1 MIFQW
6 HVRGGEASD
15 DLFLYNCNGI
25 ILQNLVNVD
34 LFWSI
39 GFSRIGIVLVL
50 SKMIFQVWKNPLYIK
65 CFLNHCWRWPKYKIQ
80 NILVIIFCKK
90 QLYTILIL
98 AALCRTAEP
107 LSYCGQTCKSNLDST
122 LNDAKVLG
130 LSNVFIHCLSELKR
144 FSIQNI
150 IKVYFISS
158 CHYWP
163 EVIKQ
168 H

>member
-6 HVRGGEASD
+6 HVRGGKASD

-39 GFSRIGIVLVL
+39 GFARIGNVL
-50 SKMIFQVWKNPLYIK
+50 SKIIFSRCEKIRCVSSV
-65 CFLNHCWRWPKYKIQ
+65 FLTIVEGDQNIKYKIF
-80 NILVIIFCKK
+80 LL
-90 QLYTILIL
+90 LYSVRNS
-98 AALCRTAEP
+98 CRTSLFWPLSATAEP

-130 LSNVFIHCLSELKR
+130 LGVIQCLYTLSDRIRKVLKPEYYKSLFHLELPLLAWG
-144 FSIQNI
+144 
-150 IKVYFISS
+150 
-158 CHYWP
+158 H
-163 EVIKQ
+163 
-168 H
+168 

>member
-39 GFSRIGIVLVL
+39 GFTRIGIVL
-50 SKMIFQVWKNPLYIK
+50 SKMIFQVWKNPLCIK

-90 QLYTILIL
+90 QLYIDHPYSGRSLPRLSLWAIAAKLVNLIW
-98 AALCRTAEP
+98 
-107 LSYCGQTCKSNLDST
+107 
-122 LNDAKVLG
+122 
-130 LSNVFIHCLSELKR
+130 
-144 FSIQNI
+144 IQHSMMRRSWGYPMSLYIVCPN
-150 IKVYFISS
+150 
-158 CHYWP
+158 
-163 EVIKQ
+163 
-168 H
+168 

>member
-1 MIFQW
+1 MLIYFGQ
-6 HVRGGEASD
+6 SD
-15 DLFLYNCNGI
+15 LLVSELFCRK
-25 ILQNLVNVD
+25 
-34 LFWSI
+34 W
-39 GFSRIGIVLVL
+39 FSRCEKIRCVSSVFLTIVEGDQN
-50 SKMIFQVWKNPLYIK
+50 I
-65 CFLNHCWRWPKYKIQ
+65 KYKIF
-80 NILVIIFCKK
+80 LL
-90 QLYTILIL
+90 LYSVRNSCTTSLFWPL
-98 AALCRTAEP
+98 SATAEP

-144 FSIQNI
+144 FLIQNI